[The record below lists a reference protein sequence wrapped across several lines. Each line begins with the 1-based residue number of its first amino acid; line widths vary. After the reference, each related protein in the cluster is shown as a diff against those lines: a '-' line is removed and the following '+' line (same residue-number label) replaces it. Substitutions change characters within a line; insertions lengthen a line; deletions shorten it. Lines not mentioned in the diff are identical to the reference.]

1 MKKSVANG
9 LLVFVTVIWG
19 GGFIATAAALE
30 TFLPFYVMMIRFVGS
45 ALLSFVIAFP
55 RLKKIKTST
64 VIKGVVAGVFLFL
77 AFSFQTFGLQQT
89 TASKNAFL
97 TATNVVFVPYL
108 CWIIFRKRPGVRQIA
123 ASLICVVGISL
134 LTLKGDSVSFGIGD
148 FYSLLCAIFFA
159 CHIIS
164 LDWATK
170 GEDVLIIN
178 AVQMLISGIL
188 STFAALIFSMPPA
201 VISGQA
207 VLSSLYLIAVS
218 TCLAFL
224 LQTAAQKY
232 TTASSASLILSMEA
246 LFASI
251 FSFLLLHESMTVLM
265 MFGGALILSS
275 IVLVEYRRQPDHQD
289 MTEYAQGD
297 AYTVSGDEDEALCSQ
312 SEILHIS
319 ESTCQCDRSD
329 C

>member
-1 MKKSVANG
+1 MKREGKKREKECCKRASCFCYRYLG
-9 LLVFVTVIWG
+9 RR
-19 GGFIATAAALE
+19 LE
-30 TFLPFYVMMIRFVGS
+30 TFQPFYVMMIRFVGS

-64 VIKGVVAGVFLFL
+64 VIKGIVAGVFLFL

>member
-19 GGFIATAAALE
+19 GGFIATASALE
-30 TFLPFYVMMIRFVGS
+30 TFQPFYVMMIRFVGS

-64 VIKGVVAGVFLFL
+64 VIKGIVAGVFLFL

-164 LDWATK
+164 WRLGNKRGGCINHQRCTNVDFGHIIDFCCIDIQHAACCYQRTGCTK
-170 GEDVLIIN
+170 
-178 AVQMLISGIL
+178 
-188 STFAALIFSMPPA
+188 FS
-201 VISGQA
+201 
-207 VLSSLYLIAVS
+207 
-218 TCLAFL
+218 
-224 LQTAAQKY
+224 
-232 TTASSASLILSMEA
+232 
-246 LFASI
+246 
-251 FSFLLLHESMTVLM
+251 
-265 MFGGALILSS
+265 
-275 IVLVEYRRQPDHQD
+275 
-289 MTEYAQGD
+289 
-297 AYTVSGDEDEALCSQ
+297 LC
-312 SEILHIS
+312 
-319 ESTCQCDRSD
+319 
-329 C
+329 

>member
-30 TFLPFYVMMIRFVGS
+30 TFQPFYVMMIRFVGS

-207 VLSSLYLIAVS
+207 
-218 TCLAFL
+218 
-224 LQTAAQKY
+224 
-232 TTASSASLILSMEA
+232 LILSMEA